1 MSDAF
6 TAIAP
11 DALFVVACP
20 VCQGQ
25 VAAVGT
31 LCGRDACCPLCASLF
46 HVPDPSATPPEVTT
60 APPPQ
65 ATTASPPEAP
75 PAPPP
80 KASATPPP
88 EAITANPEEPLHQ
101 QLPAPAREPAG
112 LAEDWGGVITQLAPL
127 RKDPES
133 APPSSTEASI
143 FEISGVA
150 DPLPVDDQEFTAA
163 ADTAEVVGLTD
174 EALAAQPLREPPRR
188 AGPHPVAN
196 ANLPVAGGTPLDPKA
211 SELAFSE
218 PVRTI
223 RHGDTVIEIRRLTP
237 EERQARRFRR
247 NVLMILVGV
256 SILLAVVILLG
267 VGGGGRRRRPV
278 SSQPIASPIA
288 SSSSA
293 SRNASG

>member
-46 HVPDPSATPPEVTT
+46 HVPDPSAPPTQATT
-60 APPPQ
+60 APPPEASTAPPTQ
-65 ATTASPPEAP
+65 ATTA
-75 PAPPP
+75 
-80 KASATPPP
+80 PPP
-88 EAITANPEEPLHQ
+88 EAITAIPEEPLHQ

-127 RKDPES
+127 RRDPES
-133 APPSSTEASI
+133 APPSSNEASI
-143 FEISGVA
+143 FELSGVA
-150 DPLPVDDQEFTAA
+150 DPLPVDDQELTAA

-188 AGPHPVAN
+188 AGPQPVAN

-211 SELAFSE
+211 SDLAFSE

-223 RHGDTVIEIRRLTP
+223 RHGDTLIEIRRLTP
-237 EERQARRFRR
+237 EERHARRFRR
-247 NVLMILVGV
+247 NVLMIVVGV

-267 VGGGGRRRRPV
+267 VGGGRRRRPV